1 MNIIQMENIYLE
13 PFKTN
18 NITQITYLIKTF
30 EYLLSIQ
37 KKNEKYQVVNKYI
50 VWYVFHYYI

>member
-1 MNIIQMENIYLE
+1 MNIIQLENIYLE

-37 KKNEKYQVVNKYI
+37 KKK
-50 VWYVFHYYI
+50 

>member
-1 MNIIQMENIYLE
+1 MNIRQLENIYLE

-30 EYLLSIQ
+30 KYLLYR
-37 KKNEKYQVVNKYI
+37 KKRENVISRQ
-50 VWYVFHYYI
+50 